1 MVWVD
6 EKVEGNVLV
15 LFKQEAAAMKVKTI
29 MNMRKFGEKTVL
41 SFYITENQFFN
52 IIR

>member
-1 MVWVD
+1 
-6 EKVEGNVLV
+6 
-15 LFKQEAAAMKVKTI
+15 

-52 IIR
+52 IIRWIIIIENTKST